1 MTLLPTGVLQE
12 ILDTYHRFQRGQE
25 ELKLIDQEVKNVCR
39 YLLTQLNIIDNLI
52 TNNIMSKKLQ
62 SGQLA
67 LLIRKGIYL
76 EKSYLILVSYFK
88 ENDLPLWQLKYYNGM
103 PTDNEYASEDEE
115 DPQLPYD
122 SSDSE
127 DEFENEL

>member
-1 MTLLPTGVLQE
+1 MTLPPTGVLQE
-12 ILDTYHRFQRGQE
+12 ILDTYHRFQQGQE

-52 TNNIMSKKLQ
+52 TNNNMSKKLQ
-62 SGQLA
+62 SGQVA

-88 ENDLPLWQLKYYNGM
+88 ENDLPL
-103 PTDNEYASEDEE
+103 
-115 DPQLPYD
+115 
-122 SSDSE
+122 
-127 DEFENEL
+127 